1 MWTYILAAFQ
11 GPGAP
16 FLYLI
21 TAVGAFALAIVVERV
36 FWLHLRWRPSAS
48 AVLRAIDAGDVEL
61 ARRAAGDT
69 PLGDVVKAGL
79 SEGSVEAAWEAM
91 SAASVEAEESVRAR
105 IGYLATIGNLST
117 MLGLLGTVYGLMI
130 AFGSLG
136 DTSGGARTVRLSEGI
151 SAAMAVTA
159 LGLVVGIFSLA
170 AHAALDVRARQLL
183 AMLEVCAGRIAL
195 RARKS

>member
-1 MWTYILAAFQ
+1 MWTYILSAFQ

-16 FLYLI
+16 FLYII
-21 TAVGAFALAIVVERV
+21 TAVGAFALAIVAERI
-36 FWLHLRWRPSAS
+36 FWLHARWRPDVG
-48 AVLRAIDAGDVEL
+48 AVIAAIDAGDAE
-61 ARRAAGDT
+61 RAKTSAGDS
-69 PLGDVVKAGL
+69 PVGDVVRAGL
-79 SEGSVEAAWEAM
+79 AETGVDAAWEAM
-91 SAASVEAEESVRAR
+91 SAASVEAEEAIRAR

-170 AHAALDVRARQLL
+170 AHAAIDVRAKQLL
-183 AMLEVCAGRIAL
+183 AMIEVAAGRIAL
-195 RARKS
+195 RQRRG